1 MISNAIYGTHV
12 IADEKDNPHQPVAT
26 VPSRSNPVSIPESA
40 ASNMLLFKVEPEY
53 PRIAKAARV
62 SGIVI
67 LHATISKAG
76 DITNLRAICGPQMLQ
91 DASIKAV
98 QQWKYRPYIFH
109 GEPVEVETTIRVT
122 FALGDKKKLKFS
134 KDSCPDQ

>member
-1 MISNAIYGTHV
+1 MLMISYAIHGTPA
-12 IADEKDNPHQPVAT
+12 IADVPH
-26 VPSRSNPVSIPESA
+26 RLNPVLIPEDA
-40 ASNMLLFKVEPEY
+40 ASNMLLYKVEPEY

-62 SGIVI
+62 SGIVM

-76 DITNLRAICGPQMLQ
+76 DITNLRAICGPQLLQ

-98 QQWKYRPYIFH
+98 QQWKYRPYIFN

-122 FALGDKKKLKFS
+122 FTLGDKKKLKFS
-134 KDSCPDQ
+134 KDSCPNQ

>member
-1 MISNAIYGTHV
+1 MISYAIHGTPA
-12 IADEKDNPHQPVAT
+12 IAD
-26 VPSRSNPVSIPESA
+26 VPTRLNPVLIPESA
-40 ASNMLLFKVEPEY
+40 APVMLLYKVEPVY

-62 SGIVI
+62 SGIVM

-76 DITNLRAICGPQMLQ
+76 DITDLRVICGPQLLQ

-122 FALGDKKKLKFS
+122 FTLGDKKKLKFS
-134 KDSCPDQ
+134 KDSCPVE